1 MQNFSVCISNF
12 WKERYCFYSIKP
24 KFVYF
29 VLFIS
34 VLRRFEDRR
43 DLHFNVTEG
52 ANVVLPCQPPY
63 SRPKAKIM
71 FKINGTSIIDE
82 NTGKRLIEISDNA
95 TGLSA
100 VCDCGIS

>member
-1 MQNFSVCISNF
+1 M
-12 WKERYCFYSIKP
+12 
-24 KFVYF
+24 YF

-82 NTGKRLIEISDNA
+82 NTGKSLVEVSLGMN
-95 TGLSA
+95 
-100 VCDCGIS
+100 